1 MSDID
6 FQNGFICGMATKGLI
21 KSVPQ
26 DSGESSG
33 IIIISDPEPLTME
46 VSLLFA
52 NMIIGEVIL
61 I

>member
-21 KSVPQ
+21 KSLSQ
-26 DSGESSG
+26 GGESSG

-52 NMIIGEVIL
+52 NMIHGEVIL